1 LRHLLFLFSLPN
13 FFLAQTNIEL
23 KGELICANASIEN
36 IHIINL
42 SNKKTTISDAHGKFT
57 IEAKEDDLLVFSA
70 IHIDYWRQSVKE
82 NDVKN
87 KTIIVKLTV
96 KIEKLEEVVVENKV
110 EVTAQEM
117 GIIDYK
123 PISYTPAERKL
134 KTATDWNGQLG
145 LGTILGF
152 GFSLDPI
159 LNWASGRTKLL
170 KNELKI
176 EQKELAIKKLN
187 AYFDEDYFS
196 NTLKIP
202 LEYHE
207 GFKFFAVEHENLY
220 NNLQDKNKNQAKF
233 SLAEIAQDFLEFLKN
248 KP

>member
-1 LRHLLFLFSLPN
+1 LKRLLFLFSLPN

-23 KGELICANASIEN
+23 KGQLICANASLEN

-42 SNKKTTISDAHGKFT
+42 TNKKTAISDANGKFI
-57 IEAKEDDLLVFSA
+57 IEAKVDDLLVFSA

-82 NDVKN
+82 NEVKN
-87 KTIIVKLTV
+87 KTITVKLTA
-96 KIEKLEEVVVENKV
+96 KIEKLEEVVVEKKV

-123 PISYTPAERKL
+123 PIAYTPAEKKI
-134 KTATDWNGQLG
+134 KTATDWDFKVG
-145 LGTILGF
+145 LG
-152 GFSLDPI
+152 FSFSIDPI

-170 KNELKI
+170 KNNLKI
-176 EQKELAIKKLN
+176 EQKELAIKRLN
-187 AYFDEDYFS
+187 VYFDEDYFT

-220 NNLQDKNKNQAKF
+220 NNLQDKNKNQAQF
-233 SLAEIAQDFLEFLKN
+233 SLAEIAQGFLEFLKTN
-248 KP
+248 P